1 MTIFFRSVNIF
12 ISMRG
17 VIRKLLRESLLG
29 EEYLGGILYGYHV
42 TSLSKWESIRDG
54 GLSVGQRSMQ
64 GKGLYA
70 FYGYD
75 HAVRYGNKGEINN
88 PIIVKFEVTNPKR
101 FLILNMDI
109 AKEIYGDK
117 YHLIDQIENYFY
129 GGFEAF
135 YNDYVKL
142 ANPNMSI
149 EDLKDKLNEIE
160 VNNSEMKQRTFVFS
174 LIPST
179 LNDKLNI
186 IWDGNYG
193 LEFRINNLRHIKV
206 LGYKNLKDDSEVS
219 ISVMDKIP
227 DGEEFEPLRDFL
239 NSHPS
244 LDTIGKAYNFAK
256 DKYYSVRNNR
266 EWEYY
271 ETIMDLID
279 KLR

>member
-1 MTIFFRSVNIF
+1 MAYFLRTVNIF
-12 ISMRG
+12 INMRE
-17 VIRKLLRESLLG
+17 VIRRLLRESLLD

-42 TSLSKWESIRDG
+42 TSLSNWESIKTG

-70 FYGYD
+70 FYDYD
-75 HAVRYGNKGEINN
+75 HAVRYGNKGEISN
-88 PIIVKFEVTNPKR
+88 PIIVKFEVTKPKR

-109 AKEIYGDK
+109 AKQIYGDK
-117 YHLIDQIENYFY
+117 YHLVDQIENYFY
-129 GGFEAF
+129 GGLEAF

-142 ANPNMSI
+142 ANPSMTI
-149 EDLKDKLNEIE
+149 DVLKDKLNEIE
-160 VNNSEMKQRTFVFS
+160 VNNSEMKQRAFVFS

-193 LEFRINNLRHIKV
+193 LEFRVNNLRHIKV
-206 LGYKNLKDDSEVS
+206 LGYKSLKDDSEVS
-219 ISVMDKIP
+219 ISIMDKIP
-227 DGEEFEPLRDFL
+227 DTEEFESLRGFL
-239 NSHPS
+239 NSNPS

-256 DKYYSVRNNR
+256 DKYYSVRNNK

-271 ETIMDLID
+271 DKIMDLID
-279 KLR
+279 KLK